1 MSTADC
7 AIEARHLVKTYAVHG
22 KGKKHGIRALDGLD
36 ISVPRGMIYG
46 LLGPNGAGK
55 STTVKILTSL
65 ARPDSGTARV
75 EGIDVLAR
83 PGQLRRVI
91 GVVAQRS
98 GADPTATGRENLI
111 LQGRLYGLRGG
122 TVKARADELLGHFGL
137 TEAAGRLVRTYSG
150 GMQRRLDVA
159 LGLMHRPAV
168 LFLDEPTT
176 GLDPESRAAMW
187 QEITRLA
194 GGEGMTVLLT
204 THYLEE
210 ADRLASRLA
219 IVDRGRVVTSGTPDE
234 LKGELRGDAVQVE
247 LPAPWDDADASLV
260 RRVLQ
265 GLPAVR
271 DVVIAGR
278 DRGRV
283 GGDLPLVPEERL
295 SRRPE
300 TAGATGARRF
310 RLSACGSARHGFQPG
325 GQLLVHRRHRGFT
338 APDGADVARDDSQ
351 RGRHDDHRGRRVLRA
366 GDPDHG
372 AQRAGDQRPRG
383 HRHNRAEDVVGRHPG
398 QLVRRDVPRH
408 RHRPLDHHH
417 LDEHAQAERR
427 DADGRQR

>member
-1 MSTADC
+1 MSTTDC
-7 AIEARHLVKTYAVHG
+7 AIEARQLVKTYAVRG
-22 KGKKHGIRALDGLD
+22 SKDGIRALDGLD

-65 ARPDSGTARV
+65 ARPDSGQARV
-75 EGIDVLAR
+75 EGVDVLAR
-83 PGQLRRVI
+83 PGQVRHMI

-111 LQGRLYGLRGG
+111 LQGRLYGLPGAAVR
-122 TVKARADELLGHFGL
+122 ARADELLAHFGL

-159 LGLMHRPAV
+159 LGLMHRPEV

-187 QEITRLA
+187 QEIARLA

-219 IVDRGRVVTSGTPDE
+219 IVDRGRVVATGTPDE
-234 LKGELRGDAVQVE
+234 LKGELRGDAVHVE
-247 LPAPWDDADASLV
+247 LPADADPARV
-260 RRVLQ
+260 RQVLDA
-265 GLPAVR
+265 LPAVR

-278 DRGRV
+278 GVSARSDDGAVAVPIVLAGLQRAGVNAASVAVARPSLDDVYLRHTGRRYSESESP
-283 GGDLPLVPEERL
+283 GRAGQANEL
-295 SRRPE
+295 E
-300 TAGATGARRF
+300 TAGV
-310 RLSACGSARHGFQPG
+310 SK
-325 GQLLVHRRHRGFT
+325 
-338 APDGADVARDDSQ
+338 
-351 RGRHDDHRGRRVLRA
+351 
-366 GDPDHG
+366 
-372 AQRAGDQRPRG
+372 
-383 HRHNRAEDVVGRHPG
+383 
-398 QLVRRDVPRH
+398 
-408 RHRPLDHHH
+408 
-417 LDEHAQAERR
+417 
-427 DADGRQR
+427 

>member
-1 MSTADC
+1 MSSHDR
-7 AIEARHLVKTYAVHG
+7 AIEARHLVKTYAVPG
-22 KGKKHGIRALDGLD
+22 IRQGKKHGIRALDGLD

-83 PGQLRRVI
+83 PGQVRHVI

-111 LQGRLYGLRGG
+111 LQGRLYGMRSGAVRG
-122 TVKARADELLGHFGL
+122 RADELLAHFGL
-137 TEAAGRLVRTYSG
+137 TEAAGRLVKTYSG

-159 LGLMHRPAV
+159 LGLVHRPAV

-187 QEITRLA
+187 QEIARLA
-194 GGEGMTVLLT
+194 GAEGMTVLLT

-210 ADRLASRLA
+210 ADRLASQLA

-234 LKGELRGDAVQVE
+234 LKGELHGDVVQVK
-247 LPAPWDDADASLV
+247 LPASWDGADPSLV
-260 RRVLQ
+260 RQVLA
-265 GLPAVR
+265 GLPAIR

-278 DRGRV
+278 DV
-283 GGDLPLVPEERL
+283 
-295 SRRPE
+295 
-300 TAGATGARRF
+300 
-310 RLSACGSARHGFQPG
+310 SARSD
-325 GQLLVHRRHRGFT
+325 
-338 APDGADVARDDSQ
+338 DGAAAVPV
-351 RGRHDDHRGRRVLRA
+351 VLA
-366 GDPDHG
+366 EL
-372 AQRAGDQRPRG
+372 QRAGVNAASVAVARPSLDDVYL
-383 HRHNRAEDVVGRHPG
+383 RHTGRRYSESETPEHP
-398 QLVRRDVPRH
+398 
-408 RHRPLDHHH
+408 
-417 LDEHAQAERR
+417 EQANDFETTEVSK
-427 DADGRQR
+427 

>member
-1 MSTADC
+1 VSTTDG
-7 AIEARHLVKTYAVHG
+7 AIEARQLVKTYAG
-22 KGKKHGIRALDGLD
+22 PRNKHGIRALDGLD
-36 ISVPRGMIYG
+36 LSVPRGMIYG

-83 PGQLRRVI
+83 PGRVRHMI

-111 LQGRLYGLRGG
+111 LQGRLYGLRGAA
-122 TVKARADELLGHFGL
+122 VRVRAEELLAHFGL

-187 QEITRLA
+187 QEIARLA

-219 IVDRGRVVTSGTPDE
+219 IVDRGRVVASGTPDE

-247 LPAPWDDADASLV
+247 LPADADPDRV
-260 RRVLQ
+260 RHVLA

-271 DVVIAGR
+271 DVIIAGR
-278 DRGRV
+278 DV
-283 GGDLPLVPEERL
+283 
-295 SRRPE
+295 
-300 TAGATGARRF
+300 
-310 RLSACGSARHGFQPG
+310 SARSD
-325 GQLLVHRRHRGFT
+325 
-338 APDGADVARDDSQ
+338 DGAAAVPV
-351 RGRHDDHRGRRVLRA
+351 VLA
-366 GDPDHG
+366 GL
-372 AQRAGDQRPRG
+372 QRAGVNAASVAVARPSLDDVYL
-383 HRHNRAEDVVGRHPG
+383 RHTGRRYRESEPAGRNG
-398 QLVRRDVPRH
+398 QQQDE
-408 RHRPLDHHH
+408 LDT
-417 LDEHAQAERR
+417 A
-427 DADGRQR
+427 GVSK

>member
-1 MSTADC
+1 MSTTGR
-7 AIEARHLVKTYAVHG
+7 AIEARQLVKTYAVRG
-22 KGKKHGIRALDGLD
+22 EKHGIRALDGLD

-65 ARPDSGTARV
+65 ARPDSGEARV
-75 EGIDVLAR
+75 EGVDVLAR
-83 PGQLRRVI
+83 PGQVRHMI

-111 LQGRLYGLRGG
+111 LQGRLYGLRGAS
-122 TVKARADELLGHFGL
+122 VRARADELLAHFGL

-176 GLDPESRAAMW
+176 GLDPESRTAMW
-187 QEITRLA
+187 QEIARLA

-247 LPAPWDDADASLV
+247 LPALRDDAEAARV
-260 RRVLQ
+260 RRVLEA
-265 GLPAVR
+265 LPAVR

-278 DRGRV
+278 DV
-283 GGDLPLVPEERL
+283 
-295 SRRPE
+295 
-300 TAGATGARRF
+300 
-310 RLSACGSARHGFQPG
+310 SARSD
-325 GQLLVHRRHRGFT
+325 
-338 APDGADVARDDSQ
+338 DGAAAVPV
-351 RGRHDDHRGRRVLRA
+351 VLA
-366 GDPDHG
+366 EL
-372 AQRAGDQRPRG
+372 QRAGVNAASVAVARPSLDDVYLRHTGRRYCESESPARDG
-383 HRHNRAEDVVGRHPG
+383 HASELGAVG
-398 QLVRRDVPRH
+398 VSK
-408 RHRPLDHHH
+408 
-417 LDEHAQAERR
+417 
-427 DADGRQR
+427 

>member
-1 MSTADC
+1 MSTTGR
-7 AIEARHLVKTYAVHG
+7 AIEARQLVKTYAVRG
-22 KGKKHGIRALDGLD
+22 EKHGIRALDGLD

-65 ARPDSGTARV
+65 ARPDSGEARV
-75 EGIDVLAR
+75 EGVDVLAR
-83 PGQLRRVI
+83 PGQVRHMI

-111 LQGRLYGLRGG
+111 LQGRLYGLRGA
-122 TVKARADELLGHFGL
+122 TVRARADELLAHFGL

-159 LGLMHRPAV
+159 LGLIHRPAV

-176 GLDPESRAAMW
+176 GLDPESRTAMW
-187 QEITRLA
+187 QEIARLA

-234 LKGELRGDAVQVE
+234 LKGELRGAAVQVE
-247 LPAPWDDADASLV
+247 LPALRDDAEAARV
-260 RRVLQ
+260 RRVLEA
-265 GLPAVR
+265 LPAVR

-278 DRGRV
+278 DV
-283 GGDLPLVPEERL
+283 
-295 SRRPE
+295 
-300 TAGATGARRF
+300 
-310 RLSACGSARHGFQPG
+310 SARSD
-325 GQLLVHRRHRGFT
+325 
-338 APDGADVARDDSQ
+338 DGAAAVPV
-351 RGRHDDHRGRRVLRA
+351 VLA
-366 GDPDHG
+366 EL
-372 AQRAGDQRPRG
+372 QRAGVNAASVAVARPSLDDVYLRHTGRRYSESESPARDG
-383 HRHNRAEDVVGRHPG
+383 HASELGAVG
-398 QLVRRDVPRH
+398 VSK
-408 RHRPLDHHH
+408 
-417 LDEHAQAERR
+417 
-427 DADGRQR
+427 

>member
-1 MSTADC
+1 VSTTDR
-7 AIEARHLVKTYAVHG
+7 AIEARQLVKTYAVRG
-22 KGKKHGIRALDGLD
+22 EKHGIRALDGLD

-65 ARPDSGTARV
+65 ARPDSGEAHV
-75 EGIDVLAR
+75 EGVDVLAR
-83 PGQLRRVI
+83 PGQVRHMI

-98 GADPTATGRENLI
+98 GADPTATGGENLI
-111 LQGRLYGLRGG
+111 LQGRLYGLRGAS
-122 TVKARADELLGHFGL
+122 VRARADELLAHFGL

-187 QEITRLA
+187 QEIARLA

-247 LPAPWDDADASLV
+247 LPADADAARV
-260 RRVLQ
+260 RRVLEA
-265 GLPAVR
+265 LPAVR

-278 DRGRV
+278 DV
-283 GGDLPLVPEERL
+283 
-295 SRRPE
+295 
-300 TAGATGARRF
+300 
-310 RLSACGSARHGFQPG
+310 SARSD
-325 GQLLVHRRHRGFT
+325 
-338 APDGADVARDDSQ
+338 DGAAAVPV
-351 RGRHDDHRGRRVLRA
+351 VLA
-366 GDPDHG
+366 GL
-372 AQRAGDQRPRG
+372 QRAGVNAASVAVARPSLDDVYLRHTGRRYSESESPGRDG
-383 HRHNRAEDVVGRHPG
+383 HANELDTVG
-398 QLVRRDVPRH
+398 VST
-408 RHRPLDHHH
+408 
-417 LDEHAQAERR
+417 
-427 DADGRQR
+427 

>member
-1 MSTADC
+1 MSTTDC
-7 AIEARHLVKTYAVHG
+7 AIEARQLVKTYAVRG
-22 KGKKHGIRALDGLD
+22 DKHGIRALDGLD

-55 STTVKILTSL
+55 STAVKILTSL
-65 ARPDSGTARV
+65 ARPDSGTASV

-83 PGQLRRVI
+83 PGQVRHMI

-111 LQGRLYGLRGG
+111 LQGRLYGLRSGA
-122 TVKARADELLGHFGL
+122 VRARAGELLAHFGL
-137 TEAAGRLVRTYSG
+137 AEAAGRLVKTYSG

-187 QEITRLA
+187 QEIARLA

-219 IVDRGRVVTSGTPDE
+219 IVDRGRVVTSGTPDG
-234 LKGELRGDAVQVE
+234 LKGELRGDAVHVE
-247 LPAPWDDADASLV
+247 LPADADAPRV
-260 RRVLQ
+260 RQVLD

-278 DRGRV
+278 DVSARSDDGAAAVPVVLAELQRAGVNAASVAVARPSLDDVYLRHTGRRYSESETSDND
-283 GGDLPLVPEERL
+283 GHENEL
-295 SRRPE
+295 E
-300 TAGATGARRF
+300 TAGV
-310 RLSACGSARHGFQPG
+310 SK
-325 GQLLVHRRHRGFT
+325 
-338 APDGADVARDDSQ
+338 
-351 RGRHDDHRGRRVLRA
+351 
-366 GDPDHG
+366 
-372 AQRAGDQRPRG
+372 
-383 HRHNRAEDVVGRHPG
+383 
-398 QLVRRDVPRH
+398 
-408 RHRPLDHHH
+408 
-417 LDEHAQAERR
+417 
-427 DADGRQR
+427 

>member
-1 MSTADC
+1 MSTTDC
-7 AIEARHLVKTYAVHG
+7 AIEARQLVKTYAVPGSRHG
-22 KGKKHGIRALDGLD
+22 KKRGIRALDGLD

-75 EGIDVLAR
+75 EGVDVMAR
-83 PGQLRRVI
+83 PARVRHMI

-111 LQGRLYGLRGG
+111 LQGRLYGLRGQA
-122 TVKARADELLGHFGL
+122 VRARADELLAHFGL

-187 QEITRLA
+187 QEIARLA

-219 IVDRGRVVTSGTPDE
+219 IVDRGRVVASGTPDG
-234 LKGELRGDAVQVE
+234 LKGELRGDAVHVE
-247 LPAPWDDADASLV
+247 LPADADATRV
-260 RRVLQ
+260 RQVLAS
-265 GLPAVR
+265 LPAVR

-278 DRGRV
+278 DVSARSDDGAAAVPVVLAELQRAGVNAASVAVARPSLDDVYLRHTGRRYS
-283 GGDLPLVPEERL
+283 E
-295 SRRPE
+295 SE
-300 TAGATGARRF
+300 TAGRN
-310 RLSACGSARHGFQPG
+310 
-325 GQLLVHRRHRGFT
+325 GQENELDT
-338 APDGADVARDDSQ
+338 AGVSK
-351 RGRHDDHRGRRVLRA
+351 
-366 GDPDHG
+366 
-372 AQRAGDQRPRG
+372 
-383 HRHNRAEDVVGRHPG
+383 
-398 QLVRRDVPRH
+398 
-408 RHRPLDHHH
+408 
-417 LDEHAQAERR
+417 
-427 DADGRQR
+427 

>member
-1 MSTADC
+1 VSTTDC
-7 AIEARHLVKTYAVHG
+7 AIEARQLVKTYAVRG
-22 KGKKHGIRALDGLD
+22 RKHGIRALDGLD
-36 ISVPRGMIYG
+36 ITVPRGMIYG

-65 ARPDSGTARV
+65 ARPDSGEARV
-75 EGIDVLAR
+75 EGVDVLAR
-83 PGQLRRVI
+83 PGQVRNMI

-122 TVKARADELLGHFGL
+122 TVRARADGLLAHFGL
-137 TEAAGRLVRTYSG
+137 TEAAERLVKTYSG

-187 QEITRLA
+187 QEIARLA

-247 LPAPWDDADASLV
+247 LPALRDDAEAARV
-260 RRVLQ
+260 RRVLEA
-265 GLPAVR
+265 LPAVR
-271 DVVIAGR
+271 DVVIVGR
-278 DRGRV
+278 DV
-283 GGDLPLVPEERL
+283 
-295 SRRPE
+295 
-300 TAGATGARRF
+300 
-310 RLSACGSARHGFQPG
+310 SARSD
-325 GQLLVHRRHRGFT
+325 
-338 APDGADVARDDSQ
+338 DGAAAVPV
-351 RGRHDDHRGRRVLRA
+351 VLA
-366 GDPDHG
+366 EL
-372 AQRAGDQRPRG
+372 QRAGVNAASVAVARPSLDDVYLRHTGRRYSESESPDRDG
-383 HRHNRAEDVVGRHPG
+383 HANELDTVG
-398 QLVRRDVPRH
+398 VSK
-408 RHRPLDHHH
+408 
-417 LDEHAQAERR
+417 
-427 DADGRQR
+427 